1 MKTVTIPAQEI
12 KIYKF
17 EELSDKAK
25 EKVRESFMQDEIYNE
40 LFAENIIEILK
51 TDYPDSDLN
60 IQYSLGYCQ
69 GDGFNIYGKLGK
81 KDILKIYKE
90 SYLKPT
96 EKQVKTIAFYIDNE
110 MNIELERNNSH
121 YEYSCKFNQLRYIED
136 ETDGIIDN
144 LKDYFRLRQIN
155 GEIIN
160 DCLMAVYKHFQK
172 LDKEFEKKGYKC
184 LYEFSDERIKE
195 ECDANEW
202 EYTEDG
208 ELYLY

>member
-25 EKVRESFMQDEIYNE
+25 EKVRQSFVQDEIYNE
-40 LFAENIIEILK
+40 LFAEDTREILK
-51 TDYPDSDLN
+51 TDYPDSDLD

-90 SYLKPT
+90 SYFKPT
-96 EKQVKTIAFYIDNE
+96 EKQVKTIAFYIDNG
-110 MNIELERNNSH
+110 MNIELERNNTH

-144 LKDYFRLRQIN
+144 LKDYQ
-155 GEIIN
+155 
-160 DCLMAVYKHFQK
+160 
-172 LDKEFEKKGYKC
+172 
-184 LYEFSDERIKE
+184 LYQLIS
-195 ECDANEW
+195 
-202 EYTEDG
+202 
-208 ELYLY
+208 